1 MQLCTSCRLSLSKSE
16 SFFLS
21 LLLFPFSFF
30 WSFFFFLSSS
40 LSHHTKSSATEYCGN
55 SVVEDEVEDVVVDES
70 VELSDFP
77 LVVVVSFLFDEDDDL
92 DLLFDG
98 FLVVVNSVRHR
109 PPAQTTGIEVS
120 LSVKVVQLYPSSS
133 SLRWSGQMQVP
144 YG

>member
-1 MQLCTSCRLSLSKSE
+1 
-16 SFFLS
+16 
-21 LLLFPFSFF
+21 
-30 WSFFFFLSSS
+30 
-40 LSHHTKSSATEYCGN
+40 
-55 SVVEDEVEDVVVDES
+55 VVEDEVEDVVVDES

-133 SLRWSGQMQVP
+133 SLR
-144 YG
+144 